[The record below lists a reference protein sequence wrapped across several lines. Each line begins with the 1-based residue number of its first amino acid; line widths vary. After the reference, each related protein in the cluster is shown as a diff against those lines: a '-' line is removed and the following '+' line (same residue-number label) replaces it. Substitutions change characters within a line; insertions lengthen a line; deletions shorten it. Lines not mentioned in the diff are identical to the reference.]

1 MNAHD
6 IQGTTTA
13 CSVSVTVMT
22 HEAIKYSGCINPAS
36 ELGIWAK
43 IVALVRNFIK
53 NQIPEGYQDHNGFH
67 FGVKRAE

>member
-1 MNAHD
+1 MGIIA
-6 IQGTTTA
+6 A
-13 CSVSVTVMT
+13 LSVSVTVMT
-22 HEAIKYSGCINPAS
+22 HEAIKYTGCIDSAS

-53 NQIPEGYQDHNGFH
+53 NQIPEGYQDQNGFH